1 MYITRHM
8 EKPVM
13 ELNEQYPVLLLTGP
27 RQVGKTTMLEHL
39 IEVEGKGRKKVSL
52 DDLTLRELAKTDPKM
67 FFQLYQ
73 PPLLIDEVQYA
84 PELFPYIK
92 IMVDERHQPGDFWLT
107 GSQLFKMMEG
117 VQESLAGR
125 VALLHLSPLSQSEI
139 MKRPPEPPFSLEL
152 PLLSERQNGRQMLN
166 TPKVFQRIHQG
177 GMPALVTGTYS
188 NASIFYSSYIDTY
201 MERDVRRLSN
211 DIDSLKFLRFLRS
224 VAART
229 SQQVNYKGIADDAEI
244 DQTTA
249 KNWLHVLEALGII
262 FLLEPYSNNVLK
274 RTVSTPKLYF
284 YDSGIVCYL
293 TRWSSP
299 ETAMEG
305 AMSGALLENYTVAEI
320 IKTYQNA
327 GQEPFLYYYR
337 DKDAREI
344 DLILERDGKLFPIE
358 IKKMA
363 SPPKKLTK
371 VFDLIDPAHSDSFN
385 AFAYIRDDKDVM
397 KLVNNFIKNTTP
409 KGAQQNDP
417 FWERSEI
424 ALDTALILYL
434 IHEAPPEE
442 QNFEMLIYMMN
453 FAEVREEDDQY
464 RSPLDMLFRVLEEEQ
479 PNHVAVK
486 QYKAFKQAAG
496 DICSK

>member
-67 FFQLYQ
+67 FFQQYQ

-371 VFDLIDPAHSDSFN
+371 VFDLID
-385 AFAYIRDDKDVM
+385 K
-397 KLVNNFIKNTTP
+397 
-409 KGAQQNDP
+409 
-417 FWERSEI
+417 
-424 ALDTALILYL
+424 
-434 IHEAPPEE
+434 
-442 QNFEMLIYMMN
+442 
-453 FAEVREEDDQY
+453 
-464 RSPLDMLFRVLEEEQ
+464 SPLQRGTGAILCMADQLG
-479 PNHVAVK
+479 
-486 QYKAFKQAAG
+486 AFDQNNL
-496 DICSK
+496 IVPISLI

>member
-1 MYITRHM
+1 M

-39 IEVEGKGRKKVSL
+39 IEVEGRGRKKVSL

-166 TPKVFQRIHQG
+166 TPEVFQRIHQG

-371 VFDLIDPAHSDSFN
+371 VFDLID
-385 AFAYIRDDKDVM
+385 K
-397 KLVNNFIKNTTP
+397 
-409 KGAQQNDP
+409 
-417 FWERSEI
+417 
-424 ALDTALILYL
+424 
-434 IHEAPPEE
+434 
-442 QNFEMLIYMMN
+442 
-453 FAEVREEDDQY
+453 
-464 RSPLDMLFRVLEEEQ
+464 SPLQRGTGAILCMADQLG
-479 PNHVAVK
+479 
-486 QYKAFKQAAG
+486 AFDQNNL
-496 DICSK
+496 IVPISLI

>member
-166 TPKVFQRIHQG
+166 TPEVFQRIHQG

-188 NASIFYSSYIDTY
+188 NASIFFSSYIDTY

-371 VFDLIDPAHSDSFN
+371 VFDLID
-385 AFAYIRDDKDVM
+385 K
-397 KLVNNFIKNTTP
+397 
-409 KGAQQNDP
+409 
-417 FWERSEI
+417 
-424 ALDTALILYL
+424 
-434 IHEAPPEE
+434 
-442 QNFEMLIYMMN
+442 
-453 FAEVREEDDQY
+453 
-464 RSPLDMLFRVLEEEQ
+464 SPLQRGTGAILCMADQLG
-479 PNHVAVK
+479 
-486 QYKAFKQAAG
+486 AFDQNNL
-496 DICSK
+496 IVPISLI

>member
-84 PELFPYIK
+84 PKLFPYIK

-166 TPKVFQRIHQG
+166 TPEVFQHIHQG

-344 DLILERDGKLFPIE
+344 DLILEQDGKLFPIE

-371 VFDLIDPAHSDSFN
+371 VFDLID
-385 AFAYIRDDKDVM
+385 K
-397 KLVNNFIKNTTP
+397 
-409 KGAQQNDP
+409 
-417 FWERSEI
+417 
-424 ALDTALILYL
+424 
-434 IHEAPPEE
+434 
-442 QNFEMLIYMMN
+442 
-453 FAEVREEDDQY
+453 
-464 RSPLDMLFRVLEEEQ
+464 SPLQRGTGAILCMADQLG
-479 PNHVAVK
+479 
-486 QYKAFKQAAG
+486 AFDQNNL
-496 DICSK
+496 IVPISLI

>member
-139 MKRPPEPPFSLEL
+139 MKLPPEPPFSLEL

-166 TPKVFQRIHQG
+166 TPEVFQRIHQG

-371 VFDLIDPAHSDSFN
+371 VFDLID
-385 AFAYIRDDKDVM
+385 K
-397 KLVNNFIKNTTP
+397 
-409 KGAQQNDP
+409 
-417 FWERSEI
+417 
-424 ALDTALILYL
+424 
-434 IHEAPPEE
+434 
-442 QNFEMLIYMMN
+442 
-453 FAEVREEDDQY
+453 
-464 RSPLDMLFRVLEEEQ
+464 SPLQRGTGAILCMADQLG
-479 PNHVAVK
+479 
-486 QYKAFKQAAG
+486 AFDQNNL
-496 DICSK
+496 IVPISLI

>member
-152 PLLSERQNGRQMLN
+152 SLLSERQNGRQMLN
-166 TPKVFQRIHQG
+166 TPEVFQHIHQG
-177 GMPALVTGTYS
+177 GMPALVTGPYS
-188 NASIFYSSYIDTY
+188 NAPIFYSSYIDTY

-371 VFDLIDPAHSDSFN
+371 VFDLID
-385 AFAYIRDDKDVM
+385 K
-397 KLVNNFIKNTTP
+397 
-409 KGAQQNDP
+409 
-417 FWERSEI
+417 
-424 ALDTALILYL
+424 
-434 IHEAPPEE
+434 
-442 QNFEMLIYMMN
+442 
-453 FAEVREEDDQY
+453 
-464 RSPLDMLFRVLEEEQ
+464 SPLQRGTGAILCMADQLG
-479 PNHVAVK
+479 
-486 QYKAFKQAAG
+486 AFDQNNL
-496 DICSK
+496 IVPISLI

>member
-125 VALLHLSPLSQSEI
+125 VALLHLSPLSPSEI

-166 TPKVFQRIHQG
+166 TPEVFQRIHQG

-371 VFDLIDPAHSDSFN
+371 VFDLID
-385 AFAYIRDDKDVM
+385 K
-397 KLVNNFIKNTTP
+397 
-409 KGAQQNDP
+409 
-417 FWERSEI
+417 
-424 ALDTALILYL
+424 
-434 IHEAPPEE
+434 
-442 QNFEMLIYMMN
+442 
-453 FAEVREEDDQY
+453 
-464 RSPLDMLFRVLEEEQ
+464 SPLQRGTGAILCMADQLG
-479 PNHVAVK
+479 
-486 QYKAFKQAAG
+486 AFDQNNL
-496 DICSK
+496 IVPISLI

>member
-13 ELNEQYPVLLLTGP
+13 ELNDQYPVLLLTGP

-166 TPKVFQRIHQG
+166 TPEVFQHIHQG

-371 VFDLIDPAHSDSFN
+371 VFDLID
-385 AFAYIRDDKDVM
+385 K
-397 KLVNNFIKNTTP
+397 
-409 KGAQQNDP
+409 
-417 FWERSEI
+417 
-424 ALDTALILYL
+424 
-434 IHEAPPEE
+434 
-442 QNFEMLIYMMN
+442 
-453 FAEVREEDDQY
+453 
-464 RSPLDMLFRVLEEEQ
+464 SPLQRGTGAILCMADQLG
-479 PNHVAVK
+479 
-486 QYKAFKQAAG
+486 AFDQNNL
-496 DICSK
+496 IVPISLI

>member
-125 VALLHLSPLSQSEI
+125 VALLHLS
-139 MKRPPEPPFSLEL
+139 L

-166 TPKVFQRIHQG
+166 TPEVFQHIHQG

-371 VFDLIDPAHSDSFN
+371 VFDLID
-385 AFAYIRDDKDVM
+385 K
-397 KLVNNFIKNTTP
+397 
-409 KGAQQNDP
+409 
-417 FWERSEI
+417 
-424 ALDTALILYL
+424 
-434 IHEAPPEE
+434 
-442 QNFEMLIYMMN
+442 
-453 FAEVREEDDQY
+453 
-464 RSPLDMLFRVLEEEQ
+464 SPLQRGTGAILCMADQLG
-479 PNHVAVK
+479 
-486 QYKAFKQAAG
+486 AFDQNNL
-496 DICSK
+496 IVPISLI

>member
-166 TPKVFQRIHQG
+166 TPEVFQRIHQG

-371 VFDLIDPAHSDSFN
+371 VFDLID
-385 AFAYIRDDKDVM
+385 K
-397 KLVNNFIKNTTP
+397 
-409 KGAQQNDP
+409 
-417 FWERSEI
+417 
-424 ALDTALILYL
+424 
-434 IHEAPPEE
+434 
-442 QNFEMLIYMMN
+442 
-453 FAEVREEDDQY
+453 
-464 RSPLDMLFRVLEEEQ
+464 SPLQRGTGASLGMADLWGSFDQNYMIVRISL
-479 PNHVAVK
+479 
-486 QYKAFKQAAG
+486 
-496 DICSK
+496 I

>member
-84 PELFPYIK
+84 PDLFPYIK

-166 TPKVFQRIHQG
+166 TPEVFQRIHQG

-371 VFDLIDPAHSDSFN
+371 VFDLID
-385 AFAYIRDDKDVM
+385 K
-397 KLVNNFIKNTTP
+397 
-409 KGAQQNDP
+409 
-417 FWERSEI
+417 
-424 ALDTALILYL
+424 
-434 IHEAPPEE
+434 
-442 QNFEMLIYMMN
+442 
-453 FAEVREEDDQY
+453 
-464 RSPLDMLFRVLEEEQ
+464 SPLQRGTGAILCMADQLG
-479 PNHVAVK
+479 
-486 QYKAFKQAAG
+486 AFDQNNL
-496 DICSK
+496 IVPISLI

>member
-166 TPKVFQRIHQG
+166 TPEVFQRIHQG

-284 YDSGIVCYL
+284 YDSGMVCYL

-371 VFDLIDPAHSDSFN
+371 VFDLID
-385 AFAYIRDDKDVM
+385 K
-397 KLVNNFIKNTTP
+397 
-409 KGAQQNDP
+409 
-417 FWERSEI
+417 
-424 ALDTALILYL
+424 
-434 IHEAPPEE
+434 
-442 QNFEMLIYMMN
+442 
-453 FAEVREEDDQY
+453 
-464 RSPLDMLFRVLEEEQ
+464 SPLQRGTGAILCMADQLG
-479 PNHVAVK
+479 
-486 QYKAFKQAAG
+486 AFDQNNL
-496 DICSK
+496 IVPISLI

>member
-166 TPKVFQRIHQG
+166 TPEVFQRIHQG

-305 AMSGALLENYTVAEI
+305 AMSGALLEYYTVAEI

-371 VFDLIDPAHSDSFN
+371 VFDLID
-385 AFAYIRDDKDVM
+385 K
-397 KLVNNFIKNTTP
+397 
-409 KGAQQNDP
+409 
-417 FWERSEI
+417 
-424 ALDTALILYL
+424 
-434 IHEAPPEE
+434 
-442 QNFEMLIYMMN
+442 
-453 FAEVREEDDQY
+453 
-464 RSPLDMLFRVLEEEQ
+464 SPLQRGTGAILCMADQLG
-479 PNHVAVK
+479 
-486 QYKAFKQAAG
+486 AFDQNNL
-496 DICSK
+496 IVPISLI

>member
-125 VALLHLSPLSQSEI
+125 VALLHLSPLSQCEI

-166 TPKVFQRIHQG
+166 TPEVFQHIHQG

-371 VFDLIDPAHSDSFN
+371 VFDLID
-385 AFAYIRDDKDVM
+385 K
-397 KLVNNFIKNTTP
+397 
-409 KGAQQNDP
+409 
-417 FWERSEI
+417 
-424 ALDTALILYL
+424 
-434 IHEAPPEE
+434 
-442 QNFEMLIYMMN
+442 
-453 FAEVREEDDQY
+453 
-464 RSPLDMLFRVLEEEQ
+464 SPLQRGTGAILCMADQLG
-479 PNHVAVK
+479 
-486 QYKAFKQAAG
+486 AFDQNNL
-496 DICSK
+496 IVPISLI

>member
-166 TPKVFQRIHQG
+166 TPEVFQRIHQG

-229 SQQVNYKGIADDAEI
+229 SQQVNYEGIADDAEI

-371 VFDLIDPAHSDSFN
+371 VFDLID
-385 AFAYIRDDKDVM
+385 K
-397 KLVNNFIKNTTP
+397 
-409 KGAQQNDP
+409 
-417 FWERSEI
+417 
-424 ALDTALILYL
+424 
-434 IHEAPPEE
+434 
-442 QNFEMLIYMMN
+442 
-453 FAEVREEDDQY
+453 
-464 RSPLDMLFRVLEEEQ
+464 SPLQRGTGAILCMADQLG
-479 PNHVAVK
+479 
-486 QYKAFKQAAG
+486 AFDQNNL
-496 DICSK
+496 IVPISLI

>member
-1 MYITRHM
+1 VYITRHM

-166 TPKVFQRIHQG
+166 TPEVFQRIHQG

-327 GQEPFLYYYR
+327 GQEPFLYYYL

-371 VFDLIDPAHSDSFN
+371 VFDLID
-385 AFAYIRDDKDVM
+385 K
-397 KLVNNFIKNTTP
+397 
-409 KGAQQNDP
+409 
-417 FWERSEI
+417 
-424 ALDTALILYL
+424 
-434 IHEAPPEE
+434 
-442 QNFEMLIYMMN
+442 
-453 FAEVREEDDQY
+453 
-464 RSPLDMLFRVLEEEQ
+464 SPLQRGTGAILCMADQLG
-479 PNHVAVK
+479 
-486 QYKAFKQAAG
+486 AFDQNNL
-496 DICSK
+496 IVPISLI

>member
-166 TPKVFQRIHQG
+166 TPEVFQRIHQG

-249 KNWLHVLEALGII
+249 KNWLHVREALGII

-371 VFDLIDPAHSDSFN
+371 VFDLID
-385 AFAYIRDDKDVM
+385 K
-397 KLVNNFIKNTTP
+397 
-409 KGAQQNDP
+409 
-417 FWERSEI
+417 
-424 ALDTALILYL
+424 
-434 IHEAPPEE
+434 
-442 QNFEMLIYMMN
+442 
-453 FAEVREEDDQY
+453 
-464 RSPLDMLFRVLEEEQ
+464 SPLQRGTGAILCMADQLG
-479 PNHVAVK
+479 
-486 QYKAFKQAAG
+486 AFDQNNL
-496 DICSK
+496 IVPISLI

>member
-166 TPKVFQRIHQG
+166 TPEVFQRIHQG

-305 AMSGALLENYTVAEI
+305 AMSGALLEIHTQALLLRLRHCLL
-320 IKTYQNA
+320 
-327 GQEPFLYYYR
+327 P
-337 DKDAREI
+337 DP
-344 DLILERDGKLFPIE
+344 LEQSGDSHGRSHERRTTGKL
-358 IKKMA
+358 
-363 SPPKKLTK
+363 
-371 VFDLIDPAHSDSFN
+371 
-385 AFAYIRDDKDVM
+385 
-397 KLVNNFIKNTTP
+397 
-409 KGAQQNDP
+409 
-417 FWERSEI
+417 
-424 ALDTALILYL
+424 
-434 IHEAPPEE
+434 
-442 QNFEMLIYMMN
+442 
-453 FAEVREEDDQY
+453 Y
-464 RSPLDMLFRVLEEEQ
+464 RSGNHQDLSERRSGAIPVLL
-479 PNHVAVK
+479 P
-486 QYKAFKQAAG
+486 G
-496 DICSK
+496 

>member
-166 TPKVFQRIHQG
+166 TPEVFQRIHQG

-344 DLILERDGKLFPIE
+344 DLILERDGKPFPIE

-371 VFDLIDPAHSDSFN
+371 VFDLID
-385 AFAYIRDDKDVM
+385 K
-397 KLVNNFIKNTTP
+397 
-409 KGAQQNDP
+409 
-417 FWERSEI
+417 
-424 ALDTALILYL
+424 
-434 IHEAPPEE
+434 
-442 QNFEMLIYMMN
+442 
-453 FAEVREEDDQY
+453 
-464 RSPLDMLFRVLEEEQ
+464 SPLQRGTGAILCMADQLG
-479 PNHVAVK
+479 
-486 QYKAFKQAAG
+486 AFDQNNL
-496 DICSK
+496 IVPISLI

>member
-52 DDLTLRELAKTDPKM
+52 DDLTLRELAKTDPK
-67 FFQLYQ
+67 LYQ

-166 TPKVFQRIHQG
+166 TPEVFQRIHQG

-371 VFDLIDPAHSDSFN
+371 VFDLID
-385 AFAYIRDDKDVM
+385 K
-397 KLVNNFIKNTTP
+397 
-409 KGAQQNDP
+409 
-417 FWERSEI
+417 
-424 ALDTALILYL
+424 
-434 IHEAPPEE
+434 
-442 QNFEMLIYMMN
+442 
-453 FAEVREEDDQY
+453 
-464 RSPLDMLFRVLEEEQ
+464 SPLQRGTGAILCMADQLG
-479 PNHVAVK
+479 
-486 QYKAFKQAAG
+486 AFDQNNL
-496 DICSK
+496 IVPISLI

>member
-39 IEVEGKGRKKVSL
+39 IEVEGKGRKKASL

-166 TPKVFQRIHQG
+166 TPEVFQHIHQG

-344 DLILERDGKLFPIE
+344 DLILEQDGKLFPIE

-371 VFDLIDPAHSDSFN
+371 VFDLID
-385 AFAYIRDDKDVM
+385 K
-397 KLVNNFIKNTTP
+397 
-409 KGAQQNDP
+409 
-417 FWERSEI
+417 
-424 ALDTALILYL
+424 
-434 IHEAPPEE
+434 
-442 QNFEMLIYMMN
+442 
-453 FAEVREEDDQY
+453 
-464 RSPLDMLFRVLEEEQ
+464 SPLQRGTGAILCMADQLG
-479 PNHVAVK
+479 
-486 QYKAFKQAAG
+486 AFDQNNL
-496 DICSK
+496 IVPISLI

>member
-52 DDLTLRELAKTDPKM
+52 DDLTLRDLAKTDPKM

-166 TPKVFQRIHQG
+166 TPEVFQHIHQG

-371 VFDLIDPAHSDSFN
+371 VFDLID
-385 AFAYIRDDKDVM
+385 K
-397 KLVNNFIKNTTP
+397 
-409 KGAQQNDP
+409 
-417 FWERSEI
+417 
-424 ALDTALILYL
+424 
-434 IHEAPPEE
+434 
-442 QNFEMLIYMMN
+442 
-453 FAEVREEDDQY
+453 
-464 RSPLDMLFRVLEEEQ
+464 SPLQRGTGAILCMADQLG
-479 PNHVAVK
+479 
-486 QYKAFKQAAG
+486 AFDQNNL
-496 DICSK
+496 IVPISLI

>member
-84 PELFPYIK
+84 SELFPYIK

-166 TPKVFQRIHQG
+166 TPEVFQRIHQG

-371 VFDLIDPAHSDSFN
+371 VFDLID
-385 AFAYIRDDKDVM
+385 K
-397 KLVNNFIKNTTP
+397 
-409 KGAQQNDP
+409 
-417 FWERSEI
+417 
-424 ALDTALILYL
+424 
-434 IHEAPPEE
+434 
-442 QNFEMLIYMMN
+442 
-453 FAEVREEDDQY
+453 
-464 RSPLDMLFRVLEEEQ
+464 SPLQRGTGAILCMADQLG
-479 PNHVAVK
+479 
-486 QYKAFKQAAG
+486 AFDQNNL
-496 DICSK
+496 IVPISLI

>member
-166 TPKVFQRIHQG
+166 TPEVFQRIHQG

-249 KNWLHVLEALGII
+249 KNWLHVLEARGII
-262 FLLEPYSNNVLK
+262 FLLELYFIILLI
-274 RTVSTPKLYF
+274 RTLSTPKLYF

-371 VFDLIDPAHSDSFN
+371 VFDLID
-385 AFAYIRDDKDVM
+385 K
-397 KLVNNFIKNTTP
+397 
-409 KGAQQNDP
+409 
-417 FWERSEI
+417 
-424 ALDTALILYL
+424 
-434 IHEAPPEE
+434 
-442 QNFEMLIYMMN
+442 
-453 FAEVREEDDQY
+453 
-464 RSPLDMLFRVLEEEQ
+464 SPLQRGTGAILCMADQLG
-479 PNHVAVK
+479 
-486 QYKAFKQAAG
+486 AFDQNNL
-496 DICSK
+496 IVPISLI

>member
-166 TPKVFQRIHQG
+166 TPEVFQRIHQG

-284 YDSGIVCYL
+284 YDSGIACYL
-293 TRWSSP
+293 TGWSSP
-299 ETAMEG
+299 EPAMEG

-371 VFDLIDPAHSDSFN
+371 VFDLID
-385 AFAYIRDDKDVM
+385 K
-397 KLVNNFIKNTTP
+397 
-409 KGAQQNDP
+409 
-417 FWERSEI
+417 
-424 ALDTALILYL
+424 
-434 IHEAPPEE
+434 
-442 QNFEMLIYMMN
+442 
-453 FAEVREEDDQY
+453 
-464 RSPLDMLFRVLEEEQ
+464 SPLQRGTGAILCMADQLG
-479 PNHVAVK
+479 
-486 QYKAFKQAAG
+486 AFDQNNL
-496 DICSK
+496 IVPISLI

>member
-107 GSQLFKMMEG
+107 GSQLFKMMKG

-166 TPKVFQRIHQG
+166 TPEVFQRIHQG

-344 DLILERDGKLFPIE
+344 DLILERDGKLFPID

-371 VFDLIDPAHSDSFN
+371 VFDLID
-385 AFAYIRDDKDVM
+385 K
-397 KLVNNFIKNTTP
+397 
-409 KGAQQNDP
+409 
-417 FWERSEI
+417 
-424 ALDTALILYL
+424 
-434 IHEAPPEE
+434 
-442 QNFEMLIYMMN
+442 
-453 FAEVREEDDQY
+453 
-464 RSPLDMLFRVLEEEQ
+464 SPLQRGTGAILCMADQLG
-479 PNHVAVK
+479 
-486 QYKAFKQAAG
+486 AFDQNNL
-496 DICSK
+496 IVPISLI

>member
-92 IMVDERHQPGDFWLT
+92 IMVDERHQPGDVWLT

-166 TPKVFQRIHQG
+166 TPEVFQHIHQG

-344 DLILERDGKLFPIE
+344 DLILEQDGKLFPTE

-371 VFDLIDPAHSDSFN
+371 VFDLID
-385 AFAYIRDDKDVM
+385 K
-397 KLVNNFIKNTTP
+397 
-409 KGAQQNDP
+409 
-417 FWERSEI
+417 
-424 ALDTALILYL
+424 
-434 IHEAPPEE
+434 
-442 QNFEMLIYMMN
+442 
-453 FAEVREEDDQY
+453 
-464 RSPLDMLFRVLEEEQ
+464 SPLQRGTGAILCMADQLG
-479 PNHVAVK
+479 
-486 QYKAFKQAAG
+486 AFDQNNL
-496 DICSK
+496 IVPISLI

>member
-166 TPKVFQRIHQG
+166 TPEVFQRIHQG

-371 VFDLIDPAHSDSFN
+371 VFDLID
-385 AFAYIRDDKDVM
+385 K
-397 KLVNNFIKNTTP
+397 
-409 KGAQQNDP
+409 
-417 FWERSEI
+417 
-424 ALDTALILYL
+424 
-434 IHEAPPEE
+434 
-442 QNFEMLIYMMN
+442 
-453 FAEVREEDDQY
+453 
-464 RSPLDMLFRVLEEEQ
+464 SPLQRGTGAILCMADQLG
-479 PNHVAVK
+479 
-486 QYKAFKQAAG
+486 AFNQNNL
-496 DICSK
+496 IVPISLI

>member
-92 IMVDERHQPGDFWLT
+92 IMVDERHQPGDFWMT

-152 PLLSERQNGRQMLN
+152 SLLSERQNGRQMLN
-166 TPKVFQRIHQG
+166 TPEVFQHIHQG

-188 NASIFYSSYIDTY
+188 NAPIFYSSYIDTY

-371 VFDLIDPAHSDSFN
+371 VFDLID
-385 AFAYIRDDKDVM
+385 K
-397 KLVNNFIKNTTP
+397 
-409 KGAQQNDP
+409 
-417 FWERSEI
+417 
-424 ALDTALILYL
+424 
-434 IHEAPPEE
+434 
-442 QNFEMLIYMMN
+442 
-453 FAEVREEDDQY
+453 
-464 RSPLDMLFRVLEEEQ
+464 SPLQRGTGAILCMADQLG
-479 PNHVAVK
+479 
-486 QYKAFKQAAG
+486 AFDQNNL
-496 DICSK
+496 IVPISLI

>member
-166 TPKVFQRIHQG
+166 TPEVFQRIHQG

-188 NASIFYSSYIDTY
+188 NASIFYSIYIDTY

-371 VFDLIDPAHSDSFN
+371 VFDLID
-385 AFAYIRDDKDVM
+385 K
-397 KLVNNFIKNTTP
+397 
-409 KGAQQNDP
+409 
-417 FWERSEI
+417 
-424 ALDTALILYL
+424 
-434 IHEAPPEE
+434 
-442 QNFEMLIYMMN
+442 
-453 FAEVREEDDQY
+453 
-464 RSPLDMLFRVLEEEQ
+464 SPLQRGTGAILCMADQLG
-479 PNHVAVK
+479 
-486 QYKAFKQAAG
+486 AFDQNNL
-496 DICSK
+496 IVPISLI

>member
-1 MYITRHM
+1 
-8 EKPVM
+8 M

-166 TPKVFQRIHQG
+166 TPEVFQHIHQG

-344 DLILERDGKLFPIE
+344 DLILEQDGKLFPIE

-371 VFDLIDPAHSDSFN
+371 VFDLID
-385 AFAYIRDDKDVM
+385 K
-397 KLVNNFIKNTTP
+397 
-409 KGAQQNDP
+409 
-417 FWERSEI
+417 
-424 ALDTALILYL
+424 
-434 IHEAPPEE
+434 
-442 QNFEMLIYMMN
+442 
-453 FAEVREEDDQY
+453 
-464 RSPLDMLFRVLEEEQ
+464 SPLQRGTGAILCMADQLG
-479 PNHVAVK
+479 
-486 QYKAFKQAAG
+486 AFDQNNL
-496 DICSK
+496 IVPISLI

>member
-13 ELNEQYPVLLLTGP
+13 ELSEQYPVLLLTGP

-166 TPKVFQRIHQG
+166 TPEVFQRIHQG

-371 VFDLIDPAHSDSFN
+371 VFDLID
-385 AFAYIRDDKDVM
+385 K
-397 KLVNNFIKNTTP
+397 
-409 KGAQQNDP
+409 
-417 FWERSEI
+417 
-424 ALDTALILYL
+424 
-434 IHEAPPEE
+434 
-442 QNFEMLIYMMN
+442 
-453 FAEVREEDDQY
+453 
-464 RSPLDMLFRVLEEEQ
+464 SPLQRGTGAILCMADQLG
-479 PNHVAVK
+479 
-486 QYKAFKQAAG
+486 AFDQNNL
-496 DICSK
+496 IVPISLI

>member
-152 PLLSERQNGRQMLN
+152 PLLSERQNGRQILN
-166 TPKVFQRIHQG
+166 TPEVFQRIHQG

-371 VFDLIDPAHSDSFN
+371 VFDLID
-385 AFAYIRDDKDVM
+385 K
-397 KLVNNFIKNTTP
+397 
-409 KGAQQNDP
+409 
-417 FWERSEI
+417 
-424 ALDTALILYL
+424 
-434 IHEAPPEE
+434 
-442 QNFEMLIYMMN
+442 
-453 FAEVREEDDQY
+453 
-464 RSPLDMLFRVLEEEQ
+464 SPLQRGTGAILCMTDQLG
-479 PNHVAVK
+479 
-486 QYKAFKQAAG
+486 AFDQNNL
-496 DICSK
+496 IVPISLI

>member
-39 IEVEGKGRKKVSL
+39 IEVEDKGRKKVSL

-166 TPKVFQRIHQG
+166 TPEVFQRIHQG

-371 VFDLIDPAHSDSFN
+371 VFDLID
-385 AFAYIRDDKDVM
+385 K
-397 KLVNNFIKNTTP
+397 
-409 KGAQQNDP
+409 
-417 FWERSEI
+417 
-424 ALDTALILYL
+424 
-434 IHEAPPEE
+434 
-442 QNFEMLIYMMN
+442 
-453 FAEVREEDDQY
+453 
-464 RSPLDMLFRVLEEEQ
+464 SPLQRGTGAILCMADQLG
-479 PNHVAVK
+479 
-486 QYKAFKQAAG
+486 AFDQNNL
-496 DICSK
+496 IVPISLI

>member
-107 GSQLFKMMEG
+107 GSQLFKMMKG

-166 TPKVFQRIHQG
+166 TPEVFQRIHQG

-201 MERDVRRLSN
+201 MERDVWRLSN

-371 VFDLIDPAHSDSFN
+371 VFDLID
-385 AFAYIRDDKDVM
+385 K
-397 KLVNNFIKNTTP
+397 
-409 KGAQQNDP
+409 
-417 FWERSEI
+417 
-424 ALDTALILYL
+424 
-434 IHEAPPEE
+434 
-442 QNFEMLIYMMN
+442 
-453 FAEVREEDDQY
+453 
-464 RSPLDMLFRVLEEEQ
+464 SPLQRGTGAILCMADQLG
-479 PNHVAVK
+479 
-486 QYKAFKQAAG
+486 AFDQNNL
-496 DICSK
+496 IVPISLI

>member
-166 TPKVFQRIHQG
+166 TPEVFQRIHQG

-188 NASIFYSSYIDTY
+188 NASIFYSSYIDSYIDTY

-371 VFDLIDPAHSDSFN
+371 VFDLID
-385 AFAYIRDDKDVM
+385 K
-397 KLVNNFIKNTTP
+397 
-409 KGAQQNDP
+409 
-417 FWERSEI
+417 
-424 ALDTALILYL
+424 
-434 IHEAPPEE
+434 
-442 QNFEMLIYMMN
+442 
-453 FAEVREEDDQY
+453 
-464 RSPLDMLFRVLEEEQ
+464 SPLQRGTGAILCMADQLG
-479 PNHVAVK
+479 
-486 QYKAFKQAAG
+486 AFDQNNL
-496 DICSK
+496 IVPISLI

>member
-52 DDLTLRELAKTDPKM
+52 GDLTLRELAKTDPKM

-107 GSQLFKMMEG
+107 GSQLFKMMKG

-166 TPKVFQRIHQG
+166 TPEVFQRIHQG

-371 VFDLIDPAHSDSFN
+371 VFDLID
-385 AFAYIRDDKDVM
+385 K
-397 KLVNNFIKNTTP
+397 
-409 KGAQQNDP
+409 
-417 FWERSEI
+417 
-424 ALDTALILYL
+424 
-434 IHEAPPEE
+434 
-442 QNFEMLIYMMN
+442 
-453 FAEVREEDDQY
+453 
-464 RSPLDMLFRVLEEEQ
+464 SPLQRGTGAILCMADQLG
-479 PNHVAVK
+479 
-486 QYKAFKQAAG
+486 AFDQNNL
-496 DICSK
+496 IVPISLI